1 MNRIPKTLLLAFL
14 FGASVGALDSAYLM
28 WKEAGVRL
36 LNPAIEIV
44 QVLLAYGGLA
54 ALFGLIGAF
63 VLRKLKPETIAALA
77 ATAVAGMSAMIW
89 VHSRILQNKP
99 MFGAQS
105 MMGNL
110 SILIGAFVL
119 IVLFRLIGRSKRA
132 VPIALTLALIPSA
145 YPFTRWVKIESEP
158 KTLVNAEL
166 PNITFLLLD
175 TQRADRLGCYGY
187 EREDGKQVSPVIDA
201 LAAKGTRFDW
211 CYAAAPWT
219 RPSIA
224 SMFTGLYPTS
234 HGAYEPT
241 RALPDWTVTMAE
253 VMHEKGYLT
262 GGFSA
267 NANISAVWGFG
278 QGFQEFWC
286 LDDKE
291 LIDIVTWGEAVT
303 RLRRMFKILH
313 TTVDNAAV
321 VNEQVYPFV
330 ARAAG
335 QGRPVFTYVQY
346 LDPHFPYD
354 PVEDLI
360 NDPAPNLDDL
370 MPDVESKDGTFLPYP
385 FEERPLPPKHVMDGF
400 AQLYDAEVAFMD
412 REIGRLL
419 DDMKAKGLYGGPNDW
434 LIITSDHGEEFF
446 EHEQWGHGQNLYN
459 EVIRVPLIV
468 LGPDVPAGQVI
479 QTPVS
484 LVDLLPTLTEIVD
497 GDELIVSGI
506 RTEDDNGKPI
516 PLGHPGKSLIPLW
529 TDGDEAELREIYAEK
544 MRLPGHVSLRRGNY
558 KIIQVENR
566 AVQLPDE
573 DNPGKTRP
581 LDFYTLY
588 DLGNDPFETQGYL
601 DDAMIEYPVHPNVQD
616 RFRLIPESL
625 HKAIEDLMG
634 RLPVQESNAQ
644 QIGFGHAF
652 KQVTRSE
659 IDSLFKLGYL
669 TLEQRDEMIEN
680 LGKKAGGEDAD
691 SDDGK

>member
-1 MNRIPKTLLLAFL
+1 MNRIPKTLVLAFL

-36 LNPAIEIV
+36 LNPALEIV

-54 ALFGLIGAF
+54 ALFGLIGAV
-63 VLRKLKPETIAALA
+63 VLRKAKPETVAALA
-77 ATAVAGMSAMIW
+77 ATAVAGMAAMIW

-99 MFGAQS
+99 MFGGQS

-110 SILIGAFVL
+110 SILIGAVVL
-119 IVLFRLIGRSKRA
+119 IVLFRMIGSSKRA
-132 VPIALTLALIPSA
+132 VPIALALVLVPSA
-145 YPFTRWVKIESEP
+145 YPFTRWVKLDSEP
-158 KTLVNAEL
+158 KELVNAEL

-187 EREDGKQVSPVIDA
+187 EREDGKNVSPVIDA

-211 CYAAAPWT
+211 CYSAAPWT

-234 HGAYEPT
+234 HGAFEPT
-241 RALPDWTVTMAE
+241 RALPSWTVTMAE

-303 RLRRMFKILH
+303 RFRRMFKILH

-330 ARAAG
+330 ARSAG

-346 LDPHFPYD
+346 LDRHFPYD

-360 NDPAPNLDDL
+360 NDPAPSLDDL
-370 MPDVESKDGTFLPYP
+370 MPDVESKEGTFLPYP

-400 AQLYDAEVAFMD
+400 AKLYDAEVAFMD

-419 DDMKAKGLYGGPNDW
+419 DDMTAKGLYGGPNDW

-468 LGPDVPAGQVI
+468 LGPNVPAGQVI

-484 LVDLLPTLTEIVD
+484 LVDILPTLAEIVD
-497 GDELIVSGI
+497 GNELIAGGI
-506 RTEDDNGKPI
+506 RTEDDQGTPHG
-516 PLGHPGKSLIPLW
+516 LAHPGKSLIPLW
-529 TDGDEAELREIYAEK
+529 TEGDEEGLREIYAEK

-558 KIIQVENR
+558 KVVQVENR
-566 AVQLPDE
+566 GIQVPDE
-573 DNPGKTRP
+573 DNPGETRD
-581 LDFYTLY
+581 LEFYTFY
-588 DLGNDPFETQGYL
+588 DLEKDPFELQGYL
-601 DDAMIEYPVHPNVQD
+601 DPAMEGYEVHPKVKD
-616 RFRLIPESL
+616 RFVLLPEGLGEEIS
-625 HKAIEDLMG
+625 ILME
-634 RLPVQESNAQ
+634 RLPIQEENAKKV
-644 QIGFGHAF
+644 GFGHEV
-652 KQVTRSE
+652 KPLSRSE
-659 IDSLFKLGYL
+659 IDRMVELGYI
-669 TLEQRDEMIEN
+669 TAEQGAEMIQN
-680 LGKKAGGEDAD
+680 LGKKAPAEDE
-691 SDDGK
+691 

>member
-1 MNRIPKTLLLAFL
+1 MKRIPTTLLLAFL

-36 LNPAIEIV
+36 LNPAIEVV

-77 ATAVAGMSAMIW
+77 ATAVAGMAAMIW

-99 MFGAQS
+99 MFGGQS

-110 SILIGAFVL
+110 SILIGAVVL
-119 IVLFRLIGRSKRA
+119 VVLFRLIGGSKRA
-132 VPIALTLALIPSA
+132 VPIALALALFPSA
-145 YPFTRWVKIESEP
+145 YPFTRWVKLDSEP

-187 EREDGKQVSPVIDA
+187 VREDGKPVSPMIDA

-385 FEERPLPPKHVMDGF
+385 FEERPLPPKHVLEGF

-446 EHEQWGHGQNLYN
+446 EHLQWGHGQNLYN

-468 LGPDVPAGQVI
+468 LGPNVPEGQVI

-484 LVDLLPTLTEIVD
+484 LVDILPTLAEIVD
-497 GDELIVSGI
+497 GEELIEGGI
-506 RTEDDNGKPI
+506 RKEDDEGNPI
-516 PLGHPGKSLIPLW
+516 LLGHPGQSLVSLW
-529 TDGDEAELREIYAEK
+529 TEGDEEKLREIYSEK

-558 KIIQVENR
+558 KVVQVENR
-566 AVQLPDE
+566 DIQVPDE
-573 DNPGKTRP
+573 DTPGETRP
-581 LDFYTLY
+581 LDFYTFY
-588 DLGNDPFETQGYL
+588 DLAKDPFETQGYL
-601 DDAMIEYPVHPNVQD
+601 DPRMEDYEVLPKVKD
-616 RFRLIPESL
+616 RFV
-625 HKAIEDLMG
+625 LMPDG
-634 RLPVQESNAQ
+634 LGEEISELMKSLPVQEENAK
-644 QIGFGHAF
+644 QIGFGHEA
-652 KQVTRSE
+652 KPLSRSE
-659 IDSLFKLGYL
+659 IQRLVEMGYL
-669 TLEQRDEMIEN
+669 TEAQGDEMINN
-680 LGKKAGGEDAD
+680 LGKKPSPVDKGE
-691 SDDGK
+691 

>member
-1 MNRIPKTLLLAFL
+1 MNRIPKTLVLAFL
-14 FGASVGALDSAYLM
+14 FGASVGALDSAFLM
-28 WKEAGVRL
+28 WREAGVRL
-36 LNPAIEIV
+36 LNPAVEV
-44 QVLLAYGGLA
+44 AQVLLAYGGLA
-54 ALFGLIGAF
+54 ALFGLIGASI
-63 VLRKLKPETIAALA
+63 LRKFKPETIAALA
-77 ATAVAGMSAMIW
+77 ATAVAGMAAIIW

-105 MMGNL
+105 MMGNI
-110 SILIGAFVL
+110 SILLGAVVL
-119 IVLFRLIGRSKRA
+119 ILVFRLIGGTKRA
-132 VPIALTLALIPSA
+132 VPIALALALIPSA
-145 YPFTRWVKIESEP
+145 YPFTRWVKIDSEP
-158 KTLVNAEL
+158 KTLVDANL

-187 EREDGKQVSPVIDA
+187 EREDGKQVSPVIDS

-211 CYAAAPWT
+211 CYSAAPWT

-303 RLRRMFKILH
+303 RLRRVFKILH
-313 TTVDNAAV
+313 STVDNAAV

-330 ARAAG
+330 ARATG

-346 LDPHFPYD
+346 LDPHFPYA

-370 MPDVESKDGTFLPYP
+370 MPDVDSKESNFLPYP
-385 FEERPLPPKHVMDGF
+385 FGKRPIPPQHVMDGF
-400 AQLYDAEVAFMD
+400 AKLYDAEVAFMD

-468 LGPDVPAGQVI
+468 LGPNVPAGQVI

-484 LVDLLPTLTEIVD
+484 LVDLLPTLAEIVD
-497 GDELIVSGI
+497 GEELIAGGI
-506 RTEDDNGKPI
+506 KKVDEQGKP
-516 PLGHPGKSLIPLW
+516 LVGASHPGKSLAPLW
-529 TDGDEAELREIYAEK
+529 ADGDEKELREIYSEK
-544 MRLPGHVSLRRGNY
+544 MRLPAHVSLRRGNY
-558 KIIQVENR
+558 KLVLVENR
-566 AVQLPDE
+566 EIQIKDDE
-573 DNPGKTRP
+573 NPEIKHP
-581 LDFYTLY
+581 LNYPTLY
-588 DLGNDPFETQGYL
+588 DLSTDPFETRGYVPG
-601 DDAMIEYPVHPNVQD
+601 DMTDYAVMPEVQE
-616 RFRLIPESL
+616 RFVLIPETL
-625 HKAIEDLMG
+625 YDALDDLYKRM
-634 RLPVQESNAQ
+634 PIQTETAKKIS
-644 QIGFGHAF
+644 FGHESKPLSMAELE
-652 KQVTRSE
+652 R
-659 IDSLFKLGYL
+659 LYLLGYL
-669 TLEQRDEMIEN
+669 SEEEYQAALAA
-680 LGKKAGGEDAD
+680 LGG
-691 SDDGK
+691 

>member
-1 MNRIPKTLLLAFL
+1 MNRIPKTLVLAFL

-77 ATAVAGMSAMIW
+77 ATAVAGMAAMIW

-110 SILIGAFVL
+110 SIVIGAVVL
-119 IVLFRLIGRSKRA
+119 VIVFRLIGGTKRA
-132 VPIALTLALIPSA
+132 VPIALALALVPSA

-158 KTLVNAEL
+158 KELVNAEL

-211 CYAAAPWT
+211 CYSAAPWT
-219 RPSIA
+219 RPSVA
-224 SMFTGLYPTS
+224 SMFTGLYPTT

-291 LIDIVTWGEAVT
+291 LIDIVTWGEVVT

-321 VNEQVYPFV
+321 VNEQVYPFI
-330 ARAAG
+330 ARSAG

-370 MPDVESKDGTFLPYP
+370 MPDVESKEGTFLPYP

-400 AQLYDAEVAFMD
+400 AKLYDAEVAFMD

-419 DDMKAKGLYGGPNDW
+419 DDLKEKGLYGGPNDW

-446 EHEQWGHGQNLYN
+446 EHLQWGHGQNLYN

-468 LGPDVPAGQVI
+468 LGPNVPEGQVI

-484 LVDLLPTLTEIVD
+484 LVDILPTLTEIVD
-497 GDELIVSGI
+497 GDDLIADGI
-506 RTEDDNGKPI
+506 RTKDDDGNAIG
-516 PLGHPGKSLIPLW
+516 LSHPGKSLVPLW

-558 KIIQVENR
+558 KIVQVENR
-566 AVQLPDE
+566 AVQVPDE

-581 LDFYTLY
+581 LDFRTLY
-588 DLGNDPFETQGYL
+588 DLGKDPFETQGYL
-601 DDAMIEYPVHPNVQD
+601 DAEMIGYPVDPKVKD
-616 RFRLIPESL
+616 RFQLIPESL
-625 HKAIEDLMG
+625 GQAMEDLMA
-634 RLPVQESNAQ
+634 RLPVQQENAKK
-644 QIGFGHAF
+644 IGFGHEV
-652 KQVTRSE
+652 KPLSRSE
-659 IDSLFKLGYL
+659 IERLVQMGYL
-669 TLEQRDEMIEN
+669 TEAQGAEMINN
-680 LGKKAGGEDAD
+680 LGKKVPTESADEGE
-691 SDDGK
+691 

>member
-1 MNRIPKTLLLAFL
+1 MNRIPKTLVLAFL

-28 WKEAGVRL
+28 WREAGVRL
-36 LNPAIEIV
+36 LNPAVEIL

-54 ALFGLIGAF
+54 ALFGLIGGV
-63 VLRKLKPETIAALA
+63 VLRKLKPETVAALA
-77 ATAVAGMSAMIW
+77 ATAVAGMAAMIW

-110 SILIGAFVL
+110 SIVIGAVVL
-119 IVLFRLIGRSKRA
+119 VVMFRLIGSTKRA
-132 VPIALTLALIPSA
+132 VPIALALALVPSA

-158 KTLVNAEL
+158 KPLVNAEL

-211 CYAAAPWT
+211 CYSAAPWT
-219 RPSIA
+219 RPSVA
-224 SMFTGLYPTS
+224 SMFTGLYPTT

-291 LIDIVTWGEAVT
+291 LIDIVTWGEVVT

-330 ARAAG
+330 ARSAG

-370 MPDVESKDGTFLPYP
+370 MPDVESKEGTFLPYP

-400 AQLYDAEVAFMD
+400 AKLYDAEVAFMD

-468 LGPDVPAGQVI
+468 LGPNVPAGQVI

-484 LVDLLPTLTEIVD
+484 LVDILPTLTEIVD
-497 GDELIVSGI
+497 GDDLIAGGI
-506 RTEDDNGKPI
+506 RTEDD
-516 PLGHPGKSLIPLW
+516 LGNAIGLSHPGLSLVPLW

-544 MRLPGHVSLRRGNY
+544 MRLPGHVSLRRGDY
-558 KIIQVENR
+558 KIVQVENR
-566 AVQLPDE
+566 AVQVPDE
-573 DNPGKTRP
+573 DRPGETRD
-581 LDFYTLY
+581 LEFRTLY
-588 DLGNDPFETQGYL
+588 DLGKDPFETQGYL
-601 DDAMIEYPVHPNVQD
+601 DGEMIGYPVDPKVQD
-616 RFRLIPESL
+616 RFQLIPESL
-625 HKAIEDLMG
+625 GEAMEDLMK
-634 RLPVQESNAQ
+634 RLPIQQENAKK
-644 QIGFGHAF
+644 IGFGHEV
-652 KQVTRSE
+652 KPLSRSE
-659 IDSLFKLGYL
+659 IERLVQMGYL
-669 TLEQRDEMIEN
+669 TEAQGAEMINN
-680 LGKKAGGEDAD
+680 LGKEVPTEGANEGE
-691 SDDGK
+691 

>member
-1 MNRIPKTLLLAFL
+1 MNRIPKTLVLAFL

-36 LNPAIEIV
+36 LNPALEIL

-54 ALFGLIGAF
+54 ALFGLIGAA
-63 VLRKLKPETIAALA
+63 VLRKFKPETIAALA
-77 ATAVAGMSAMIW
+77 ATAIAGMAAVIW

-110 SILIGAFVL
+110 SIVIGAVVL
-119 IVLFRLIGRSKRA
+119 LVLFRMIGGSKRA
-132 VPIALTLALIPSA
+132 IPIALALALVPSA
-145 YPFTRWVKIESEP
+145 YPFTRWVKLDTEP
-158 KTLVNAEL
+158 KELVNAEL

-187 EREDGKQVSPVIDA
+187 EREDGKNVSPVIDA

-211 CYAAAPWT
+211 CYSAAPWT

-234 HGAYEPT
+234 HGAFEPT
-241 RALPDWTVTMAE
+241 RALPGWTVTMAE

-303 RLRRMFKILH
+303 RFRRMFKILH

-330 ARAAG
+330 ARSAG

-370 MPDVESKDGTFLPYP
+370 MPDVDSKESNFLPYP
-385 FEERPLPPKHVMDGF
+385 FGERPLPPKHVMDGF
-400 AQLYDAEVAFMD
+400 AKLYDAEVAYMD

-446 EHEQWGHGQNLYN
+446 EHLQWGHGQNLYN

-468 LGPDVPAGQVI
+468 LGPNVLAGQVI

-484 LVDLLPTLTEIVD
+484 LVDILPTLAEIVD
-497 GDELIVSGI
+497 GDELIAGGI
-506 RTEDDNGKPI
+506 RTKDDAGTPHG
-516 PLGHPGKSLIPLW
+516 LAHPGKSLIPLW
-529 TDGDEAELREIYAEK
+529 TEGDEEGLREIYSEK

-558 KIIQVENR
+558 KVVQVENR
-566 AVQLPDE
+566 GIQVPDE
-573 DNPGKTRP
+573 DNPGETRD
-581 LDFYTLY
+581 LEFYTFY
-588 DLGNDPFETQGYL
+588 DLEKDPFELQGYL
-601 DDAMIEYPVHPNVQD
+601 DPAMEGYEVHPKVKD
-616 RFRLIPESL
+616 RFVLLPEGLGEEIS
-625 HKAIEDLMG
+625 ILME
-634 RLPVQESNAQ
+634 RLPIQEENAKKV
-644 QIGFGHAF
+644 GFGHEV
-652 KQVTRSE
+652 KPLSRSE
-659 IDSLFKLGYL
+659 IDRMVELGYI
-669 TLEQRDEMIEN
+669 TAEQGAEMIQN
-680 LGKKAGGEDAD
+680 LGKKPPAE
-691 SDDGK
+691 GK